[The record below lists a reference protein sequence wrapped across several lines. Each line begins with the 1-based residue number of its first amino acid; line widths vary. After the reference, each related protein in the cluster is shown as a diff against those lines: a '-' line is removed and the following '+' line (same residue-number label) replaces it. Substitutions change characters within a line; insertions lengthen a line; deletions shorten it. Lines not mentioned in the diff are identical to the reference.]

1 MIKNVSLDARYKTSQ
16 ICKEIIDQGQTPLM
30 PYTIPRT
37 KDGYFKKY
45 EYVYDELYNFY
56 ICPNIKTMYYT
67 ITSKTGY
74 REYLSDPK
82 DCKKCTFKDQC
93 TKSKQ
98 KKICRHVWEDYVEQ
112 TDEIRYTQIWKDL
125 YPKRKETIERVFA
138 DVKEKFDMRY
148 TRLKGLKKIGT
159 MELVKFLMYHYFF
172 IK

>member
-1 MIKNVSLDARYKTSQ
+1 
-16 ICKEIIDQGQTPLM
+16 M

-45 EYVYDELYNFY
+45 EYVYDELYDFY

-98 KKICRHVWEDYVEQ
+98 KKICRQMWEDYVEQ
-112 TDEIRYTQIWKDL
+112 TDEIRYTK
-125 YPKRKETIERVFA
+125 YGRMFA
-138 DVKEKFDMRY
+138 DVKEKFGMRY